1 LGSNGLWALA
11 GSWYQR
17 GTAGRLG
24 RGDIEAGQR
33 GSRRGVPQAAASG
46 RPRSPGLGRIRP
58 STDTRHAGLSQK
70 ALKEKENASWS
81 NLTRDEKVEL
91 YPIQFNES
99 FDEMNRVTNEW
110 KTGVGAALFFIGF
123 TALVLIWEKHYMFG
137 PIPHIF
143 DEEWVAMQTKRILDM
158 KVSPIQG
165 SSDMWDYDKNERSE
179 WKKNVIHIHNG
190 LLHIY
195 KDG

>member
-1 LGSNGLWALA
+1 MPHNK
-11 GSWYQR
+11 
-17 GTAGRLG
+17 
-24 RGDIEAGQR
+24 
-33 GSRRGVPQAAASG
+33 
-46 RPRSPGLGRIRP
+46 SPGSSLDLNPTLRIFTYRNLYLRTHP
-58 STDTRHAGLSQK
+58 SHSAPNNTVCQPARLPIPGVAHIRQLSPSQK
-70 ALKEKENASWS
+70 ALKEKENTSWS

-99 FDEMNRVTNEW
+99 FAEMNRVTNEW
-110 KTGVGAALFFIGF
+110 KTGVGTALFFIGF
-123 TALVLIWEKHYMFG
+123 TALVLIWEKHYVFG

-165 SSDMWDYDKNERSE
+165 SSDKWDYDKNERSE

>member
-1 LGSNGLWALA
+1 MLA
-11 GSWYQR
+11 TRVFSLISKGAISTSMCARARESVVKSDDFAFPRYVN
-17 GTAGRLG
+17 
-24 RGDIEAGQR
+24 
-33 GSRRGVPQAAASG
+33 RRDYPLPDVAHVRQL
-46 RPRSPGLGRIRP
+46 SP
-58 STDTRHAGLSQK
+58 SQK
-70 ALKEKENASWS
+70 ALKEKENASCS

-99 FDEMNRVTNEW
+99 FSEMNRVTNQW

-123 TALVLIWEKHYMFG
+123 TTLVLIWEKHYVFG

-165 SSDMWDYDKNERSE
+165 FSDKWDYDENE
-179 WKKNVIHIHNG
+179 
-190 LLHIY
+190 
-195 KDG
+195 